1 MMYTPSADYEGL
13 KFQFYHLCRLL
24 DSKQKQIALLTDELR
39 SAQKQCL
46 ISSTTVSELEAM
58 REMNEILTN
67 RVEFLEEA
75 LGNVSKHLSNPNTY
89 K

>member
-1 MMYTPSADYEGL
+1 MTSPVRYVPSNNAEEL
-13 KFQFYHLCRLL
+13 KIQFLSLCRLL
-24 DSKQKQIALLTDELR
+24 ESKEKQIALL
-39 SAQKQCL
+39 QKQYL

-67 RVEFLEEA
+67 RVESLEEA
-75 LGNVSKHLSNPNTY
+75 LGNVSKHLSDPNTY